1 MGKYTPTKAVTL
13 RINPDTIKDL
23 DPYTIEGIKSKN
35 KQMEDC
41 IELFP
46 LFRRNA
52 LFELKG
58 IFTELELRYLITVF
72 ERYEQTLQSKVSVE
86 MLIAKLK
93 EGQKYQADYIT
104 QNGIDVERIIEK
116 SSGLNTMHLFFLQ
129 DELENYHYNSQ
140 AYLVENM
147 SRIDAFLAKFQ

>member
-1 MGKYTPTKAVTL
+1 MGKYTPTKTVNL
-13 RINPDTIKDL
+13 RINPDTIEL
-23 DPYTIEGIKSKN
+23 LTPYTIEGIKSKN

-46 LFRRNA
+46 LFRRNS
-52 LFELKG
+52 LFELKS
-58 IFTELELRYLITVF
+58 IFTEVELRYLITIF
-72 ERYEQTLQSKVSVE
+72 EGYEQTLQSKVSVE

-116 SSGLNTMHLFFLQ
+116 VTGLNTMHIFFLQ
-129 DELENYHYNSQ
+129 DELENFHYNSQ
-140 AYLVENM
+140 AYIEENM